1 VSSLWPS
8 LSPGLPIEVVPCRLL
23 RYALTDFDSRH
34 IKAHTRPFKCDDPSC
49 DSKGFRYKKDLDRHC
64 RQKHPRENDPAS
76 RFWCPFEGCKF
87 PVRQEKAFVDETT
100 LKDISR
106 VSIHRLDSSSRADN
120 TFLYCP
126 SPASCLASVHC
137 MSRVTLHTQTPQ
149 IVWIVVLTP
158 AILIWRNAC
167 RTSHG
172 WTRALTE
179 TRQLLPQPRC
189 LTCRLPACYP
199 ARAHG
204 KSTQTQFERFRRH
217 CSSRCSHELGLT
229 PTSVSHNRP

>member
-1 VSSLWPS
+1 VTTKGSDTRRISIVIADKS
-8 LSPGLPIEVVPCRLL
+8 TPGRMTRL
-23 RYALTDFDSRH
+23 RDSGVL
-34 IKAHTRPFKCDDPSC
+34 
-49 DSKGFRYKKDLDRHC
+49 SKGA
-64 RQKHPRENDPAS
+64 N
-76 RFWCPFEGCKF
+76 F

-149 IVWIVVLTP
+149 IVLIVVLTP

-189 LTCRLPACYP
+189 LACRLPACYP

-229 PTSVSHNRP
+229 PTSVSHNHPVTTTWTRTRRRQTS